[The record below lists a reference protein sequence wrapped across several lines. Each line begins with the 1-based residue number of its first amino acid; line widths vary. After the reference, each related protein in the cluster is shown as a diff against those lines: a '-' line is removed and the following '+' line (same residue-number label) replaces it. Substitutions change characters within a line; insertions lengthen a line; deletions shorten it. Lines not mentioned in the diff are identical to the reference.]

1 MTSLT
6 TAQFVR
12 LVSAREINTRLRTKG
27 FAIGTALMLV
37 AIAGYIA
44 VVHLISGS
52 SATVGL
58 TSPVASLRPPLQSVA
73 SASGK
78 KIETVAVAP
87 ADASAGA
94 SKVRAG
100 ELDALVVGSPDDFTV
115 VVKRQ
120 LTGDLRTVFTVLAR
134 QQALNRQI
142 LALGGDPAQV
152 DATVAAATVDTVALE
167 SGGGQYTQRLVLG
180 VMAGGLIYIALVLYG
195 QGLAQSVV
203 EEKSSR
209 VVELLLSTLRPYQLM
224 AGKVLGIGTVGL
236 LQFLI
241 LGVAGHAAAL
251 ADGVLTIDV
260 GAAAG
265 MLAWA
270 VVWYLLGF
278 FLYALLFAAGGA
290 LVSRQEDIGAVVSP
304 LLVLIIIPFGI
315 GLLTVPTN
323 PNSTLVAVLSLVPLF
338 APMLMPMRLG
348 AASASGLEAAVAV
361 ALTVVLLVLLVRLTG
376 RIYANAVLRT
386 GARTRLRDA
395 LRPA

>member
-1 MTSLT
+1 MSSPTTS
-6 TAQFVR
+6 QFVR

-44 VVHLISGS
+44 LVHLISGS
-52 SATVGL
+52 TATVGV
-58 TSPVASLRPPLQSVA
+58 TPPVASLRPPLQAVA
-73 SASGK
+73 STAGTK
-78 KIETVAVAP
+78 LETVVT
-87 ADASAGA
+87 ADASAGE
-94 SKVRAG
+94 SKLRAG
-100 ELDALVVGSPDDFTV
+100 DLDALVVGSPDNFTV

-120 LTGDLRTVFTVLAR
+120 LSSDLRTVFTVLTR
-134 QQALNRQI
+134 QQALNRQV
-142 LALGGDPAQV
+142 LALGGDPARI
-152 DATVAAATVDTVALE
+152 DATVAAATVNTVALE
-167 SGGGQYTQRLVLG
+167 SGGSQYTQRLVLG
-180 VMAGGLIYIALVLYG
+180 VMAGGLIYIALLLYG
-195 QGLAQSVV
+195 QGVAQSVV

-241 LGVAGHAAAL
+241 LGVAGLVAAL
-251 ADGVLTIDV
+251 TAGVLTIDV

-265 MLAWA
+265 MLVWA

-304 LLVLIIIPFGI
+304 LLVLIIIPFVI
-315 GLLTVPTN
+315 GVSTVPTN
-323 PNSTLVAVLSLVPLF
+323 PDSALVAVLSLVPLF

-348 AASASGLEAAVAV
+348 AASASGLEAAVAA
-361 ALTVVLLVLLVRLTG
+361 ALTVVLLVVLVRLTG

>member
-1 MTSLT
+1 MTSPT
-6 TAQFVR
+6 TAQFVQ

-44 VVHLISGS
+44 LVHLISGG

-58 TSPVASLRPPLQSVA
+58 TPPVASLAPPLHSVA
-73 SASGK
+73 SAAGT
-78 KIETVAVAP
+78 KIDTVAVA
-87 ADASAGA
+87 DTSAGE

-100 ELDALVVGSPDDFTV
+100 DLDALVVGSPDDFTV

-120 LTGDLRTVFTVLAR
+120 LSSDLRTVFTLLTR
-134 QQALNRQI
+134 QQALNRQVV
-142 LALGGDPAQV
+142 ALGGDPAQV
-152 DATVAAATVDTVALE
+152 DATVAAATANTVALQ
-167 SGGGQYTQRLVLG
+167 SGGSQHTQRLVLG
-180 VMAGGLIYIALVLYG
+180 VTAGGLIYIALLLYG
-195 QGLAQSVV
+195 QGVAQSVV

-241 LGVAGHAAAL
+241 LGVAGLAAGL
-251 ADGVLTIDV
+251 ASGVLTIDV

-265 MLAWA
+265 MLVWA

-304 LLVLIIIPFGI
+304 LLLLIIIPFVI
-315 GLLTVPTN
+315 GVSTVPTN
-323 PNSTLVAVLSLVPLF
+323 PDSTLVAVLSLVPLF
-338 APMLMPMRLG
+338 APMIMPMRLG
-348 AASASGLEAAVAV
+348 AGSASGLEAAVAV
-361 ALTVVLLVLLVRLTG
+361 ALTVVLLVVLVRLTG

>member
-44 VVHLISGS
+44 LVHLTSGS

-73 SASGK
+73 SASGT
-78 KIETVAVAP
+78 KIETVAVA
-87 ADASAGA
+87 DASAGE

-100 ELDALVVGSPDDFTV
+100 DLDALVVGSPDDFTV

-152 DATVAAATVDTVALE
+152 DATVAATVNTVALE
-167 SGGGQYTQRLVLG
+167 SGGGQYTQRLALG
-180 VMAGGLIYIALVLYG
+180 VMAGGLIYIALLLYG
-195 QGLAQSVV
+195 QGVAQSVV

-241 LGVAGHAAAL
+241 LGVAGLAAAL
-251 ADGVLTIDV
+251 AAGVLTIDV

-290 LVSRQEDIGAVVSP
+290 LISRQEDIGAVVSP
-304 LLVLIIIPFGI
+304 LLILIIIPFVI
-315 GLLTVPTN
+315 GVSTVPTN
-323 PNSTLVAVLSLVPLF
+323 PDSTLVAVLSLVPLF

-361 ALTVVLLVLLVRLTG
+361 ALTVVLLVVLVRLTG